1 MKPQGEKTML
11 AWHGEPGLKQ
21 AAMERLRE
29 HRRMDELIQGS
40 YFPGNGKGCHLGCL
54 THSNRNAHELAARL
68 FGIEERIGYWLE
80 AVFEGLPTNE
90 CADWVLA
97 STDSIPVGADMSI
110 CHHHFGAWLL
120 GESGL
125 LTITNMNRDA
135 IGAVQQLHARAVAGE
150 IVTPEQWSAAESA
163 AWSARAAAWS
173 AAWSAA
179 ESVESSAWSA
189 AWSAKS
195 AAYKKYAKQLLKL
208 LKAAK

>member
-1 MKPQGEKTML
+1 ML

-163 AWSARAAAWS
+163 AWRTIAITSIEIFSQAPVLS
-173 AAWSAA
+173 LQQ
-179 ESVESSAWSA
+179 EIPQSV
-189 AWSAKS
+189 
-195 AAYKKYAKQLLKL
+195 KQELCCRKL
-208 LKAAK
+208 WCPEGVTVP